1 MKKLDSRTLAEQLAQ
16 YPDWR
21 FDAARGGLM
30 TREFVFTDFAEAFG
44 FISQVALLAEK
55 HDHHPE
61 WSNVYNR
68 VVITLTTHD
77 VGGLSSKDMALARL
91 IDQVFSRCRPAPP
104 AATCEGRDD
113 VAAPG

>member
-1 MKKLDSRTLAEQLAQ
+1 MKKLDGQTLAVQLAQ
-16 YPDWR
+16 HPDWR

-30 TREFVFTDFAEAFG
+30 TREFVFADFTEAFG
-44 FISQVALLAEK
+44 FMSQVALLAEK
-55 HDHHPE
+55 RDHHPE

-77 VGGLSSKDMALARL
+77 VKGLSSRDMALARL
-91 IDQVFSRCRPAPP
+91 IDQVFSRCRPATPVLT
-104 AATCEGRDD
+104 AEGRDD